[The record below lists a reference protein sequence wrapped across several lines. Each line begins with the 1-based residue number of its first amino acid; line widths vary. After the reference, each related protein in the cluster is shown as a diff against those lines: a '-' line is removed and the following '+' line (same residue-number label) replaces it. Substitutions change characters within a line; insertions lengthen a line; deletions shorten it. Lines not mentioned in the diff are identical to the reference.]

1 VRCAVVFIVA
11 RGLTSFLARPI
22 SFPFVGQQL
31 WLKELESYIEFPPL
45 QDPASYNLFRSW
57 NRPRRWGTGT
67 RANDREESPTIDGR
81 RSLLLGDERAI
92 SEIAKTDA
100 IDPCGHLTGEWS
112 AVNRSVAS

>member
-67 RANDREESPTIDGR
+67 RANDRQGSPTIDGR
-81 RSLLLGDERAI
+81 RSMLGVR
-92 SEIAKTDA
+92 
-100 IDPCGHLTGEWS
+100 
-112 AVNRSVAS
+112 